1 MKYIGMILP
10 DEHILKAVRNIFS
23 SCVVCYFLFTIEEY
37 IEYSTNCK
45 FLSQSKYSSRVKFL
59 FGEYRCRANVAAS
72 LALMFAISNS
82 VSTKSK

>member
-1 MKYIGMILP
+1 MKYTGVILP

-23 SCVVCYFLFTIEEY
+23 SCVVCYFLFTIEKY
-37 IEYSTNCK
+37 IEHSTNCK
-45 FLSQSKYSSRVKFL
+45 FVSQSKYSSRVKFL

-72 LALMFAISNS
+72 LAISNS